1 MNSRDQFE
9 ESYSK
14 VYGTPKRVLESLRYN
29 DTYRVT
35 DGDRVDVAWCI
46 WKASREQLAVE
57 LPEPFKMA
65 KSSSNLLYYYADEVI
80 ETLKTAGIT
89 VKSD

>member
-1 MNSRDQFE
+1 MKDNRYE
-9 ESYSK
+9 LAERHGMSK
-14 VYGTPKRVLESLRYN
+14 EFIDWFFDKKKSDCGTLWFLTMAVMWE
-29 DTYRVT
+29 
-35 DGDRVDVAWCI
+35 G

-80 ETLKTAGIT
+80 EVLNAAGVT